1 MILLLSPKLLF
12 YYYVKALYKHTTTE
26 LSENDLPLK
35 LLKLAKV
42 AQTYSCTIVDDEMPY
57 ILFMLLPCVASDYY
71 AVSLHTL
78 VIYIL
83 CSFS

>member
-1 MILLLSPKLLF
+1 MSPKLLL

-42 AQTYSCTIVDDEMPY
+42 ARTYSCTIIDDEMPY
-57 ILFMLLPCVASDYY
+57 IVHVVAMC
-71 AVSLHTL
+71 SL
-78 VIYIL
+78 
-83 CSFS
+83 